1 MAKMGGNL
9 FSLVLSVGVS
19 SMVSIAVIAVMTLIL
34 GEFTISADY
43 AYANMLNILLDLSPL
58 FTGIIMFAVT
68 GITMVKM
75 TGAKL

>member
-34 GEFTISADY
+34 GEFTISSDY
-43 AYANMLNILLDLSPL
+43 AYAGMLNILLDLSPL